1 MVPLLE
7 IGGHELLNEQK
18 AEWSDLMKF
27 ELTEE
32 QNLIRDMVREFA
44 ETEVAPSAQDRDEEE
59 RFDREL
65 MFNRLA
71 ELGLTGIVFPEEYN
85 GAGADYI
92 SYAIAVEELSRVCAS
107 TGVTLSAHLSL
118 CANPIYLFGTE
129 EQKQQFLS
137 PLASGEKMGAFG
149 LTEPSAGSDAGG
161 TKTTAVFD
169 GEQWILNGTKIFITN
184 AGDAE
189 VYVVLARTDKEAKKH
204 YGISA
209 FIVEK
214 DTPGFTFGKK
224 EKKMGIRS
232 SPTMELVFENCRIPK
247 ENLLGEEGQGFK
259 VAMKTL
265 DGGRIGIA
273 AQALGIAQGALDQAV
288 SYAKERKQFDKPIAA
303 FQGVQFQ
310 LADMATQITAARFLV
325 YNAAYRA
332 SAGLSYSQDSAMA
345 KLMASET
352 AMRVTT
358 QAVQILG
365 GYGYTRE
372 FPVERMMR
380 DAKITEIYE
389 GTSEVQRI
397 VIGANLTR

>member
-1 MVPLLE
+1 M
-7 IGGHELLNEQK
+7 N
-18 AEWSDLMKF
+18 F
-27 ELTEE
+27 EHTEE
-32 QNLIRDMVREFA
+32 QSLLREMVRDFA
-44 ETEVAPSAQDRDEEE
+44 ENEIAPSAKERDEEE
-59 RFDREL
+59 RFDRGL
-65 MFNRLA
+65 MFGKLA
-71 ELGLTGIVFPEEYN
+71 ELGLTGIVFPEEYG

-118 CANPIYLFGTE
+118 GSNPIYLFGSET
-129 EQKQQFLS
+129 QKKQFLV
-137 PLASGEKMGAFG
+137 PLAEGRKMGAFG

-161 TKTTAVFD
+161 TRTTAVKD
-169 GEQWILNGTKIFITN
+169 GESWILNGAKIFITN
-184 AGDAE
+184 EGEAE
-189 VYVVLARTDKEAKKH
+189 VYIVFARTDKDAKKH

-214 DTPGFTFGKK
+214 GTRGFSFGKK
-224 EKKMGIRS
+224 EQKMGIRS
-232 SPTMELVFENCRIPK
+232 SPTMELIFQDCRIPAD
-247 ENLLGEEGQGFK
+247 NLLGLEDEGFK
-259 VAMKTL
+259 IAMKTL

-273 AQALGIAQGALDQAV
+273 SQALGIAQGALDTAV
-288 SYAKERKQFDKPIAA
+288 AYAKERKQFDTPINR

-310 LADMATQITAARFLV
+310 LADMATQIEASRFLI

-332 SAGLSYSQDSAMA
+332 SNGLSYSQQSAMA

-365 GYGYTRE
+365 GYGYTRD

-389 GTSEVQRI
+389 GTSEVQRL
-397 VIGANLTR
+397 VIGSALTR

>member
-1 MVPLLE
+1 
-7 IGGHELLNEQK
+7 
-18 AEWSDLMKF
+18 MKF
-27 ELTEE
+27 ELSEE
-32 QNLIRDMVREFA
+32 QSLIRETVRDFA
-44 ETEVAPSAQDRDEEE
+44 EAEIAPSAAQRDEDE

-65 MFNRLA
+65 MFDALA
-71 ELGLTGIVFPEEYN
+71 ELGLTGIIFPEQYD

-107 TGVTLSAHLSL
+107 TGVTLSAHISL
-118 CANPIYLFGTE
+118 CANPIYLFGTD
-129 EQKQQFLS
+129 EQKERFLA
-137 PLASGEKMGAFG
+137 PLARGEKLGAFG

-161 TKTTAVFD
+161 TKTTARKD
-169 GEQWILNGTKIFITN
+169 GAEWILNGSKIFITN

-189 VYVVLARTDKEAKKH
+189 VYVVLARTDKEAAKH
-204 YGISA
+204 HGISA

-214 DTPGFTFGKK
+214 GTPGFSFGKK
-224 EKKMGIRS
+224 ESKMGIRS
-232 SPTMELVFENCRIPK
+232 SPTMEIVFEECRIPAA
-247 ENLLGEEGQGFK
+247 NLLGEEGGGFK

-273 AQALGIAQGALDQAV
+273 SQALGIAQGALDQAV
-288 SYAKERKQFDKPIAA
+288 AYAKERSQFDRPITA
-303 FQGVQFQ
+303 FQGVSFQ
-310 LADMATQITAARFLV
+310 LADMATQTEAARLMV

-332 SAGLSYSQDSAMA
+332 SAGLSYSQASAMA

-352 AMRVTT
+352 AMKVTT

-389 GTSEVQRI
+389 GTSEIQRL
-397 VIGANLTR
+397 VIGSALTR

>member
-1 MVPLLE
+1 M
-7 IGGHELLNEQK
+7 N
-18 AEWSDLMKF
+18 F

-32 QNLIRDMVREFA
+32 QNLIRDMVRTFA
-44 ETEVAPSAQDRDEEE
+44 ETEVAPTADERDEQELFDRD
-59 RFDREL
+59 L
-65 MFNRLA
+65 MFARLA
-71 ELGLTGIVFPEEYN
+71 DLGLTGIVFPEEYG

-118 CANPIYLFGTE
+118 GSNPIYLFGSE
-129 EQKQQFLS
+129 EQKKQFLT
-137 PLASGEKMGAFG
+137 PLALGDAMGAFG

-161 TKTTAVFD
+161 TKTTAVLD
-169 GEQWILNGTKIFITN
+169 GDEWVINGNKIFITN
-184 AGDAE
+184 AGEADI
-189 VYVVLARTDKEAKKH
+189 YVVFARTDKNAEKH
-204 YGISA
+204 HGISA

-214 DTPGFTFGKK
+214 GAPGFSFGKK

-232 SPTMELVFENCRIPK
+232 SPTLELVFENCRIPK
-247 ENLLGEEGQGFK
+247 ENLLGAEGKGFK

-273 AQALGIAQGALDQAV
+273 SQALGIAQGALDATTKYV
-288 SYAKERKQFDKPIAA
+288 IEREQFNKPISK

-310 LADMATQITAARFLV
+310 LADMATQVEASRLLI

-332 SAGLSYSQDSAMA
+332 SAGLSYSQESAMA
-345 KLMASET
+345 KLFASET
-352 AMRVTT
+352 AMKVTT
-358 QAVQILG
+358 QAVQLHG
-365 GYGYTRE
+365 GYGYTRD

-389 GTSEVQRI
+389 GTSEVQRL
-397 VIGANLTR
+397 VIGAGMTR